1 VQCVVCRS
9 VLSQV
14 PLSLSLSLCIWVN
27 ITAGPDAD
35 MCTCAGH
42 SGLCVLVCVCVC
54 VCVTRWCASVC
65 VCVAQVLQG
74 LLDRYPASL
83 SVQRARSER
92 SLRSRVNEFILSER
106 GKQRRRQFEAEF
118 ARRGELLLQSMLY
131 AVPT

>member
-1 VQCVVCRS
+1 VLQCVVCRS

-14 PLSLSLSLCIWVN
+14 PLSLSLSIYIYGSILLQVL
-27 ITAGPDAD
+27 TL
-35 MCTCAGH
+35 TCAH
-42 SGLCVLVCVCVC
+42 VRVILVSVRLCVC

-65 VCVAQVLQG
+65 VCVSQVLQG